1 METIGRRARFLNAA
15 AGPAARDG
23 YRRGRRGR
31 ETTIAPGLAA
41 TVSWE
46 GLRELAGFRAE
57 NGRAITLYLGLDPQH
72 AATAGDARTRVS
84 SLLDEG
90 MRRASSDRVDLTHDQ
105 RLVLR
110 DDLERIRL
118 FVELELDRAGARG
131 LVVFCD
137 SADNFWRAMPLATT
151 VPDAVKIN
159 DEFFLVP
166 LVPIVGRG
174 EGALVAAVGRER
186 GELYRLRVGRLEEIG
201 DHSEEQ
207 PRRHDQGGW
216 AQARLQRHADRL
228 AHDHLRRVAEALD
241 RELRRNGRDKLVV
254 VSTDDIR
261 AELSELLS
269 PVATGALVGW
279 ASAEAHA
286 GPPELLEAALPVL
299 EVWRGQQETEAV
311 ERWREEAGRNG
322 RGVAGWEET
331 LEAASDGRVELLLYQ
346 VGVQRSACRCPA
358 CGRLAA
364 DAGKCP
370 LDGMELEPHDEGLD
384 LAIHQTLARGGTAC
398 AVEHRRDLEPVGG
411 IGALLRF

>member
-1 METIGRRARFLNAA
+1 
-15 AGPAARDG
+15 
-23 YRRGRRGR
+23 
-31 ETTIAPGLAA
+31 LAA

-72 AATAGDARTRVS
+72 AANAGDARTRVN

-90 MRRASSDRVDLTHDQ
+90 VRRAASERNDLTHDQ

-110 DDLERIRL
+110 DDLERIRR
-118 FVELELDRAGARG
+118 FVELELDRDGARG

-137 SADNFWRAMPLATT
+137 SADNFWLAIPLATS
-151 VPDAVKIN
+151 VSDAVKIN
-159 DEFFLVP
+159 DEFFLTP

-174 EGALVAAVGRER
+174 EGALVAAIGRER

-201 DHSEEQ
+201 DHSEDQ

-216 AQARLQRHADRL
+216 AQARMQRHVDQL
-228 AHDHLRRVAEALD
+228 AHAHLRRVAEALD
-241 RELRRNGRDKLVV
+241 RQLRLNGRARLVV
-254 VSTDDIR
+254 VSTDEIR
-261 AELSELLS
+261 AEFAALLS
-269 PVATGALVGW
+269 PAAKSALIGW
-279 ASAEAHA
+279 TSAEAHA
-286 GPPELLEAALPVL
+286 GPRELLDAALPVL
-299 EVWRGQQETEAV
+299 EEWRGTQEAEAV

-322 RGVAGWEET
+322 RGVAGWHET
-331 LEAASDGRVELLLYQ
+331 LEAASDGRIELLLYQ
-346 VGVQRSACRCPA
+346 LGVQRGACRCPA

-370 LDGMELEPHDEGLD
+370 LDGTELEQHAEGLD
-384 LAIHQTLARGGTAC
+384 LAIHQTLARGGTAW
-398 AVEHRRDLEPVGG
+398 AVEHRRDLDPVGG